1 MNLEPKKYDEMDKS
15 ITVKTLIAFIAAIGI
30 PVLVFLYTLS
40 LQADRNEL
48 RSKNNSNSL
57 TIIKNDLKY
66 NHQDSERNF
75 EKILE
80 KLHDID
86 IKLQNKANRK

>member
-1 MNLEPKKYDEMDKS
+1 MDKQ
-15 ITVKTLIAFIAAIGI
+15 INVKTLIAFSAAIGI

-48 RSKNNSNSL
+48 RSKSNATSL
-57 TIIKNDLKY
+57 SVIKQDQKL
-66 NHQDSERNF
+66 NHKDSERNF
-75 EKILE
+75 EKVLD